1 MALLIG
7 SLGLTGCGLGGPPP
21 VSVPV
26 DGAGALM
33 DEVIEVLDARA
44 ESVRAGR
51 LEDYI
56 GGIDTTDAGFVVG
69 QKQYYANL
77 QQLPLGR
84 FGYTVPEN
92 STPSTEG
99 GTTTLLVLVRLQ
111 LAGYDAVPV
120 TTPAR
125 FSFVRNAE
133 GMLVLSATRDR
144 EWERSHDVD
153 LAPWDLYPIRAE
165 EESGVLGIFDE
176 QSVDA
181 ADEILDAVRDGAGQV
196 QATAPFDW
204 KGRVVVYALSSVD
217 VLASL
222 DNLPGGDPDALD
234 GVAFPVRA
242 AADSTK
248 VASTRF
254 MLHPRMIERD
264 EPLRDRLVRHEL
276 THVAMGPRDDN
287 VPIWLSEG
295 LAEFV
300 SVQPVAAH
308 ERMISRDAL
317 EAAQAGITELPRDDS
332 FNGAESSK
340 NYGIAW
346 YACEYIASTFG
357 QDTLWRLFEE
367 MRRAR
372 GISEARQDDVLL
384 EVLGVDSS
392 EVAEAAG
399 RKIIATFG

>member
-1 MALLIG
+1 MA
-7 SLGLTGCGLGGPPP
+7 T
-21 VSVPV
+21 PV
-26 DGAGALM
+26 DGASALVE
-33 DEVIEVLDARA
+33 EVIEVLDARA
-44 ESVRAGR
+44 EAIKAGR
-51 LEDYI
+51 LEDYLR
-56 GGIDTTDAGFVVG
+56 GINTTDAGFTVS

-84 FGYTVPEN
+84 FGYTVPKS

-99 GTTTLLVLVRLQ
+99 DTTTLLVLVRLQ
-111 LAGYDAVPV
+111 LDGYDAVPV

-125 FSFVRNAE
+125 FSFVRNTE
-133 GMLVLSATRDR
+133 GMLVLSAAHDR
-144 EWERSHDVD
+144 AWERRHDVD

-176 QSVDA
+176 ASVDA

-196 QATAPFDW
+196 QATVPFDW
-204 KGRVVVYALSSVD
+204 NGHVVVYALSSVD

-242 AADSTK
+242 GADSTK

-254 MLHPRMIERD
+254 MIHPRMIRRD

-300 SVQPVAAH
+300 SVQPVPAY

-317 EAAQAGITELPRDDS
+317 EAAQAGMTELPRDDS
-332 FNGAESSK
+332 FNGAESSQ

-346 YACEYIASTFG
+346 YACEYIAATFG
-357 QDTLWRLFEE
+357 QDTLWRVFDE
-367 MRRAR
+367 MRRA
-372 GISEARQDDVLL
+372 GGTSEARQDDVLR

-399 RKIIATFG
+399 KKIIATFG